1 MFFSLPRVTANRLLF
16 FLVGLSIPD
25 GNALFAS
32 NRVSVVVGSEG
43 VFQEV
48 RKVAGNPVPD
58 GAVAD
63 AFAEKLSRRILVIA
77 LFVILIDVS
86 SYFGFGGMFRGDD
99 EARFGLIVLIA
110 FILAFLVLLPICCA
124 VLVRAVHNIN
134 SCQNDF
140 IGQLKHSLVAFPY
153 LLLILGQ

>member
-1 MFFSLPRVTANRLLF
+1 MTAAGAAASSSLVPLINGNVGGSVMTSTGFF
-16 FLVGLSIPD
+16 
-25 GNALFAS
+25 
-32 NRVSVVVGSEG
+32 
-43 VFQEV
+43 
-48 RKVAGNPVPD
+48 
-58 GAVAD
+58 GAVRD

-153 LLLILGQ
+153 LLLMAGLSYYMWNFYRIARVTGWLVEFSYWL